1 MPAEAKARDISHDDA
16 TIVIGAGA
24 AAPAAADDATLVV
37 GGALPAAPVA
47 EDATAIVGA
56 SPPVPAQRAPAP
68 SSRSDDTFT
77 LSKRPNSSKPKR
89 APGSGG
95 GFLGPVATELV
106 ARGVLPEREAISLAL
121 RARDHGHTF
130 FYAMALDATLSA
142 DANIYSAL
150 AERLGTRF
158 IGSRRELMEQ
168 VADVDWLDA
177 KSAEQRGVLILQPEA
192 GSKDESTLEYVALD
206 PCDVLVRDWLKGRTG
221 KTLKPVVVLPAVF
234 FESVTSLKARIEAP
248 KRGDESLVPIDVSWQ
263 QENLLLD
270 QPLSADVPLVVDYIL
285 QKCQEQGAS
294 DIHLEPTEE
303 GMLVRARVDG
313 MLQEQSRM
321 PLEMHSAVVSRIK
334 VMAGM
339 DVAERRRPQDGRISV
354 MIRKS
359 ALDVRVSTL
368 PTVLGEKVVMR
379 LLDDEALRPSPEQL
393 GLRDRNLRIILDKI
407 SAPHGLIMISGPT
420 GSGKTTTLYTC
431 LSAADRGHRN
441 VVTIEDPVEYR
452 LNGVHQMQVNE
463 KIGLTF
469 ASGLRTILRQ
479 DPDVIMVG
487 ECRDS
492 ETGRMAVQAA
502 LTGHV
507 VFSTIHAN
515 DCISVITRLLDM
527 KIDSFLVAS
536 ALSLS
541 MAQRLVRV
549 SCRHC
554 SVMVEGREVLR
565 LLRAEGVSQEKMQR
579 LGLNIDEKMPV
590 MHPAGCPQCRHTGY
604 AGRQAVF
611 EMLEISAEM
620 RKLIVSENVEIDAL
634 RILAREAG
642 MVPMIGHG
650 LQLVEEGRT
659 TYSELI
665 RVFGDG

>member
-334 VMAGM
+334 VMAG
-339 DVAERRRPQDGRISV
+339 
-354 MIRKS
+354 
-359 ALDVRVSTL
+359 
-368 PTVLGEKVVMR
+368 
-379 LLDDEALRPSPEQL
+379 
-393 GLRDRNLRIILDKI
+393 
-407 SAPHGLIMISGPT
+407 
-420 GSGKTTTLYTC
+420 
-431 LSAADRGHRN
+431 
-441 VVTIEDPVEYR
+441 
-452 LNGVHQMQVNE
+452 
-463 KIGLTF
+463 
-469 ASGLRTILRQ
+469 
-479 DPDVIMVG
+479 
-487 ECRDS
+487 
-492 ETGRMAVQAA
+492 
-502 LTGHV
+502 
-507 VFSTIHAN
+507 
-515 DCISVITRLLDM
+515 
-527 KIDSFLVAS
+527 
-536 ALSLS
+536 
-541 MAQRLVRV
+541 
-549 SCRHC
+549 
-554 SVMVEGREVLR
+554 
-565 LLRAEGVSQEKMQR
+565 
-579 LGLNIDEKMPV
+579 
-590 MHPAGCPQCRHTGY
+590 
-604 AGRQAVF
+604 
-611 EMLEISAEM
+611 
-620 RKLIVSENVEIDAL
+620 
-634 RILAREAG
+634 
-642 MVPMIGHG
+642 
-650 LQLVEEGRT
+650 
-659 TYSELI
+659 
-665 RVFGDG
+665 